1 MALLKRCVK
10 IGCREG
16 GSGQIEEMV
25 DIMPLETSME
35 RLRDIR
41 EAGNRCII
49 QKRNMSLSSE
59 SLHYKS

>member
-1 MALLKRCVK
+1 VALLKRCVK

-16 GSGQIEEMV
+16 VSGQIEEMV

-41 EAGNRCII
+41 EAGNR
-49 QKRNMSLSSE
+49 NMSLSSE